1 MAPMAGAETSFR
13 EVAVAKNQKHRREH
27 HQQGESEMN
36 LKIDVELRTAQQ
48 PTYHLT
54 IGEITTH
61 YRDVISLTEAHG
73 VSHEHAATAL
83 GLSPTTLTAYGR
95 GYGTAAHR
103 TIPAATLDR
112 LRDLA
117 VDGYWR
123 AAADPYRSEAA
134 GDQPQ
139 YFVPIWHALDN
150 WGLLKA
156 RHPHPLRA
164 LEVADKCG
172 GWVRVG
178 WSADPITEKLPEL
191 DQNAGLR
198 SRWRKSTRRIYQAF
212 GTDTE
217 DAATLLCGI
226 ADCCRY
232 SLWQYSTEY
241 RPWRLHVSLSQV
253 LELEAACADLEVGD
267 EIRPYESDVRRAMEE
282 LEDL

>member
-1 MAPMAGAETSFR
+1 
-13 EVAVAKNQKHRREH
+13 
-27 HQQGESEMN
+27 MN
-36 LKIDVELRTAQQ
+36 LQIVVELPSDPQ

-54 IGEITTH
+54 VGEITAH
-61 YRDVISLTEAHG
+61 YRDVMSVLDAHG
-73 VSHEHAATAL
+73 MSHEQASAAL

-95 GYGTAAHR
+95 AYGTAAHR

-117 VDGYWR
+117 VDAFWR
-123 AAADPYRSEAA
+123 VAADPYRADVA
-134 GDQPQ
+134 GSDPI
-139 YFVPIWHALDN
+139 YFVPIWHAVDD

-178 WSADPITEKLPEL
+178 WSADPLTERLPPIDEH
-191 DQNAGLR
+191 ASLR
-198 SRWRKSTRRIYQAF
+198 SRWRKSARRIYRTF
-212 GTDTE
+212 GAGDVE
-217 DAATLLCGI
+217 GAADLLCAI
-226 ADCCRY
+226 ADCCRN

-241 RPWRLHVSLSQV
+241 RPWRIQVSPSQV
-253 LELEAACADLEVGD
+253 LQIEAACRDLEIGD
-267 EIRPYESDVRRAMEE
+267 EIQPFESEVRRAMAD

>member
-1 MAPMAGAETSFR
+1 MEL
-13 EVAVAKNQKHRREH
+13 Q
-27 HQQGESEMN
+27 
-36 LKIDVELRTAQQ
+36 IDVELPTTPQ

-54 IGEITTH
+54 IGEITAH

-73 VSHEHAATAL
+73 VSHEQTAAAL

-112 LRDLA
+112 LRDIA

-123 AAADPYRSEAA
+123 AAAAPYRAEIA
-134 GDQPQ
+134 GDDQPL
-139 YFVPIWHALDN
+139 FCVPIWHAVDN

-178 WSADPITEKLPEL
+178 WSADAITKKLPEL
-191 DQNAGLR
+191 DENAALR
-198 SRWRKSTRRIYQAF
+198 SRWRKSARRIYQAF
-212 GTDTE
+212 GSHSE
-217 DAATLLCGI
+217 EAVVLLCGI

-232 SLWQYSTEY
+232 SLWQFSTEY
-241 RPWRLHVSLSQV
+241 QPWGLQVSAAQV
-253 LELEAACADLEVGD
+253 LQLEAACRDLEAGD
-267 EIRPYESDVRRAMEE
+267 EIRPFESDVRMAMAD
-282 LEDL
+282 LEDA

>member
-1 MAPMAGAETSFR
+1 MDL
-13 EVAVAKNQKHRREH
+13 Q
-27 HQQGESEMN
+27 
-36 LKIDVELRTAQQ
+36 IDVELPTTPQ

-54 IGEITTH
+54 VGEITTH
-61 YRDVISLTEAHG
+61 YRDVMSVLDAHSISQEQ
-73 VSHEHAATAL
+73 AAAAI

-117 VDGYWR
+117 VDAYWR
-123 AAADPYRSEAA
+123 ATADPYRKDVA
-134 GDQPQ
+134 GDDPL
-139 YFVPIWHALDN
+139 YVVPIWHAVDN
-150 WGLLKA
+150 WGLLRT

-178 WSADPITEKLPEL
+178 WSADPLAEKLPAIDEH
-191 DQNAGLR
+191 AALR
-198 SRWRKSTRRIYQAF
+198 SRWRKSACRIYQTF
-212 GTDTE
+212 GTGDIE
-217 DAATLLCGI
+217 GAADLLCAI

-241 RPWRLHVSLSQV
+241 RPWRMQVSLSQV
-253 LELEAACADLEVGD
+253 LQIEAACRDLEIGD
-267 EIRPYESDVRRAMEE
+267 EIRPFESDIRRAMSD
-282 LEDL
+282 LEDF